1 MLEKLHSTTKILP
14 LKERVEIAS
23 RMAHRVF
30 THFELWRVTAT
41 VESRK
46 RHWDALDD
54 HWDHMR
60 FLEHGQLVTAVVE
73 IHSLLDANEATVN
86 LPHLLSETEAAHGA
100 LPSARSELK
109 FQRPYFDRL
118 RPLRNAVFAHRTKKR
133 TNTEIFRGAKLTPN
147 HLTSMSRSC
156 LIVVNELRSAVGL
169 EPEAPSPLPR
179 DSYERML
186 AILRPDD

>member
-1 MLEKLHSTTKILP
+1 MPEKLHSTTKILP

-86 LPHLLSETEAAHGA
+86 LPATRTRA
-100 LPSARSELK
+100 LVQGPDGNLYTANDDGEIW
-109 FQRPYFDRL
+109 RL
-118 RPLRNAVFAHRTKKR
+118 V
-133 TNTEIFRGAKLTPN
+133 PN
-147 HLTSMSRSC
+147 
-156 LIVVNELRSAVGL
+156 
-169 EPEAPSPLPR
+169 
-179 DSYERML
+179 
-186 AILRPDD
+186 